1 MVRERPSRPARFCFD
16 SKVKEGWTTLASV
29 LQESDKALRAGR
41 SAAPRVWPT
50 GFDPLDTYL
59 AGGLRAGEL
68 TLLGGPQGLGKT
80 TWALQ
85 MMRNMA
91 AAGSAV
97 SYFSFEH
104 DEQTFLERLICIESG
119 ERDGIE
125 GLKLRQ
131 VRQALEAVDVKA
143 DLASRLA
150 KSPGG
155 GDAVKAVAAWADGV
169 GLHRSSGATTS
180 MDVIRASVEKAAR
193 GGEAPV
199 GVGDY
204 LQKGAVPDRRL
215 AEADRVTVVVEGLKD
230 LALQLEVPVLAIVAA
245 DREGIVAG
253 KRLRVHH
260 LRGSSSLA
268 YEADVVLLLNDKYD
282 VVARHHLVYD
292 VGNAERFRDWAVL
305 SIEKNRPGLDRIDLE
320 FRKRFDQGRFDSI
333 GEAVSEQLIHERVY
347 VEQRRSP
354 GGWRPSISRR
364 GRGSRSVPA
373 PGHARVVR
381 RRARVRPVQRCRRRR
396 RAA

>member
-1 MVRERPSRPARFCFD
+1 
-16 SKVKEGWTTLASV
+16 VKSGWTTLASV
-29 LQESDKALRAGR
+29 LEQSESALRAGR

-50 GFDPLDTYL
+50 GFDPLDPYL
-59 AGGLRAGEL
+59 GGGLRAGEL

-91 AAGSAV
+91 VAGAPV

-104 DEQTFLERLICIESG
+104 DEQTLLERLICIESG
-119 ERDGIE
+119 ERDGVE

-131 VRQALEAVDVKA
+131 VRQALESVDVKTG
-143 DLASRLA
+143 LAERLK

-155 GDAVKAVAAWADGV
+155 ADAVKAVGAWAELV

-180 MDVIRASVEKAAR
+180 LDVIRTSVEAAA
-193 GGEAPV
+193 GSGESPV
-199 GVGDY
+199 VVVDY
-204 LQKGAVPDRRL
+204 LQKVAVPDRDL
-215 AEADRVTVVVEGLKD
+215 AEAERVTLIVEGLKD
-230 LALQLEVPVLAIVAA
+230 LALQFEVPVVAIVAA

-260 LRGSSSLA
+260 LRGSSALA

-305 SIEKNRPGLDRIDLE
+305 SIEKNRTGLDRIDLE
-320 FRKRFDQGRFDSI
+320 FRKRFEQGRFDST
-333 GEAVSEQLIHERVY
+333 GQAVTEQLIDERVF
-347 VEQRRSP
+347 VE
-354 GGWRPSISRR
+354 
-364 GRGSRSVPA
+364 
-373 PGHARVVR
+373 
-381 RRARVRPVQRCRRRR
+381 
-396 RAA
+396 

>member
-1 MVRERPSRPARFCFD
+1 MKD
-16 SKVKEGWTTLASV
+16 GWTTLASV
-29 LQESDKALRAGR
+29 LESSEKALRAGR

-50 GFDPLDTYL
+50 GFDPLDPYL
-59 AGGLRAGEL
+59 GGGLRAGEL

-104 DEQTFLERLICIESG
+104 DEQTLLERLICIESG

-131 VRQALEAVDVKA
+131 VRQALESLDDKA
-143 DLASRLA
+143 GLGQRLSKHA
-150 KSPGG
+150 GG
-155 GDAVKAVAAWADGV
+155 ADAVKAVSEWAELV
-169 GLHRSSGATTS
+169 NLHRSSGATTS
-180 MDVIRASVEKAAR
+180 LDVIRASVEGAAKA
-193 GGEAPV
+193 GSSPV
-199 GVGDY
+199 VVVDY
-204 LQKGAVPDRRL
+204 LQKVAVPDRDL
-215 AEADRVTVVVEGLKD
+215 GEADRVTLIVEGLKD
-230 LALQLEVPVLAIVAA
+230 LALQFEVPVLAIVAA

-260 LRGSSSLA
+260 LRGSSALA

-305 SIEKNRPGLDRIDLE
+305 TIEKNRTGLDRIDLE
-320 FRKRFDQGRFDSI
+320 FHKRFDQGRFDAS
-333 GEAVSEQLIHERVY
+333 GKPVREQLIDERVF
-347 VEQRRSP
+347 VE
-354 GGWRPSISRR
+354 
-364 GRGSRSVPA
+364 
-373 PGHARVVR
+373 
-381 RRARVRPVQRCRRRR
+381 
-396 RAA
+396 

>member
-1 MVRERPSRPARFCFD
+1 MGRVVVPESPSRRLRICFD
-16 SKVKEGWTTLASV
+16 GTVKDGWTTLASV
-29 LQESDKALRAGR
+29 LEQSDKALRAGR

-50 GFDPLDTYL
+50 GFDPLDVYL

-91 AAGSAV
+91 VAGSPV

-104 DEQTFLERLICIESG
+104 DEQTLLERLICIESG
-119 ERDGIE
+119 ERDGVE

-131 VRQALEAVDVKA
+131 VRHALEAVDVKA

-155 GDAVKAVAAWADGV
+155 SDAVKAVAAWADVV

-180 MDVIRASVEKAAR
+180 LDVIRTSVEKAAR
-193 GGEAPV
+193 AGASPV
-199 GVGDY
+199 VVVDY
-204 LQKGAVPDRRL
+204 LQKVAVPDRDL
-215 AEADRVTVVVEGLKD
+215 GETDRVTIVVEGLKD
-230 LALQLEVPVLAIVAA
+230 LALQFEVPVLAIVAA

-260 LRGSSSLA
+260 LRGSSALA

-292 VGNAERFRDWAVL
+292 VGNAERFREWAVL
-305 SIEKNRPGLDRIDLE
+305 TIEKNRTGLDRIDLE
-320 FRKRFDQGRFDSI
+320 FRKRFDQGRFD
-333 GEAVSEQLIHERVY
+333 AVGQSVTEQLIDERVF
-347 VEQRRSP
+347 VE
-354 GGWRPSISRR
+354 
-364 GRGSRSVPA
+364 
-373 PGHARVVR
+373 
-381 RRARVRPVQRCRRRR
+381 
-396 RAA
+396 

>member
-1 MVRERPSRPARFCFD
+1 MLRESPSRRSWICFHEA
-16 SKVKEGWTTLASV
+16 VKEGWTTLAGV
-29 LQESDKALRAGR
+29 LEQSEKALRAGR

-50 GFDPLDTYL
+50 GFDMLDSYL

-104 DEQTFLERLICIESG
+104 DEQTLLERLICIESG
-119 ERDGIE
+119 QRDGVE

-131 VRQALEAVDVKA
+131 VRQALEAVDTKVGLA
-143 DLASRLA
+143 DRLA
-150 KSPGG
+150 KATGG
-155 GDAVKAVAAWADGV
+155 ADAVKAVSAWADAV

-180 MDVIRASVEKAAR
+180 LDVIRASVEKAAR
-193 GGEAPV
+193 AGGFPV
-199 GVGDY
+199 VVVDY
-204 LQKGAVPDRRL
+204 LQKVAVPGREL
-215 AEADRVTVVVEGLKD
+215 GEADRVTLVVEGLKD
-230 LALQLEVPVLAIVAA
+230 IALQFEVPVLAIVAA

-260 LRGSSSLA
+260 LRGSSALA

-305 SIEKNRPGLDRIDLE
+305 SIEKNRTGLDRIDLE
-320 FRKRFDQGRFDSI
+320 FRKRFDQGRFDST
-333 GEAVSEQLIHERVY
+333 GQAVSEQLIDERVFI
-347 VEQRRSP
+347 E
-354 GGWRPSISRR
+354 
-364 GRGSRSVPA
+364 
-373 PGHARVVR
+373 
-381 RRARVRPVQRCRRRR
+381 
-396 RAA
+396 

>member
-1 MVRERPSRPARFCFD
+1 
-16 SKVKEGWTTLASV
+16 
-29 LQESDKALRAGR
+29 
-41 SAAPRVWPT
+41 
-50 GFDPLDTYL
+50 
-59 AGGLRAGEL
+59 LRAGEL

-91 AAGSAV
+91 AAGAAV

-104 DEQTFLERLICIESG
+104 DEQTLLERLICIESG
-119 ERDGIE
+119 ERDGVE

-150 KSPGG
+150 KAPGG

-169 GLHRSSGATTS
+169 GLHRSSGSTTS
-180 MDVIRASVEKAAR
+180 IDVIRASVEKAAR
-193 GGEAPV
+193 AGDSPV
-199 GVGDY
+199 VVVDY
-204 LQKGAVPDRRL
+204 LQKVAVPDRDL
-215 AEADRVTVVVEGLKD
+215 GEADRVTLVVEGLKD
-230 LALQLEVPVLAIVAA
+230 LALQFEVPVLAIVAA

-260 LRGSSSLA
+260 LRGSSALA

-305 SIEKNRPGLDRIDLE
+305 SIEKNRTGLDRIDLE
-320 FRKRFDQGRFDSI
+320 FRKRFDQGRFESI
-333 GEAVSEQLIHERVY
+333 GQAVTEQLIDERVY
-347 VEQRRSP
+347 VD
-354 GGWRPSISRR
+354 
-364 GRGSRSVPA
+364 
-373 PGHARVVR
+373 
-381 RRARVRPVQRCRRRR
+381 
-396 RAA
+396 